1 MAAAGAHA
9 DANGSDLK
17 YALYECSAIGA
28 DAVVAFFDHAFPELR
43 GRKALSLREDFCGTF
58 VISREWVA
66 SDPGR
71 RAVALDIDPEPL
83 SYGQRHHLPALS
95 MSARRRLRPLL
106 QNALSRTRPAV
117 DAVVSDNYSF
127 FALKSWD
134 LLVRYLGHV
143 RASLAEDGIAAL
155 AIAGGGGFT
164 ERRKDRRRRKA
175 PGIGRFVY
183 TWDQKSFDPIS
194 AEGSFAIHLRLPDGT
209 RLKDA
214 FVYDWRVWTIPEVR
228 RAMEEAGFAG
238 SAVYWEQSDQAGNGT
253 NVYRRQERGDNDW
266 CYNAYV
272 VGLK

>member
-1 MAAAGAHA
+1 MTAHPRA
-9 DANGSDLK
+9 EDVDLK

-66 SDPGR
+66 SDPAR
-71 RAVALDIDPEPL
+71 SAVALDIDPEPL
-83 SYGQRHHLPALS
+83 AYGRRHHLASLRPA
-95 MSARRRLRPLL
+95 ARRRLAPRL
-106 QNALSRTRPAV
+106 QNALSRTTPRA

-127 FALKSWD
+127 FVLKRMD
-134 LLVRYLGHV
+134 DLVRYLGFVHD
-143 RASLAEDGIAAL
+143 SLAPDGIVAL

-164 ERRKDRRRRKA
+164 EKRRDRRRRVA

-183 TWDQKSFDPIS
+183 VWDQKSFDPIS

-209 RLKDA
+209 KLDDA

-228 RAMEEAGFAG
+228 LALEQAGFAR
-238 SAVYWEQSDQAGNGT
+238 SVVYWEQSDPSGAGT
-253 NVYRRQERGDNDW
+253 NVYRIQERGDNDW
-266 CYNAYV
+266 CFNAYV
-272 VGLK
+272 VGLR